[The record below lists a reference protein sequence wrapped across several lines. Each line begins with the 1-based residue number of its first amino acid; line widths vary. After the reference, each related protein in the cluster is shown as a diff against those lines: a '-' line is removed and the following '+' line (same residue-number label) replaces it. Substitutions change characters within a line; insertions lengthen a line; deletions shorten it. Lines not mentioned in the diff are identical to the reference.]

1 MVNLLHVSVTGYSSK
16 KFFVIISIIVSSL
29 IIDISLS
36 NISDIISVST
46 SWGFSAFIAI
56 VIVYAV
62 GQYLILDFVKQ
73 RSMGIRSKSP
83 HFNRLSTV
91 VTIVQYV
98 LTAIIVFVILQI
110 FLNSYYYISM
120 LTWNLSVS
128 YAMASIIM
136 VILAREFFSWYRS
149 NRNFIILSYSISFII
164 TGISIVSAVVFFTII
179 LLGMQD
185 KMTNSSSIEPTS
197 EQEEVGHGPEQEEVG
212 HGPEQEE
219 VGHGPDIRKF
229 DLSTVLGKVQT
240 VFVVSQIVSF
250 LSLWGSTAMLL
261 HTYSK
266 KLGKVKFW
274 IIITIPIA
282 SFLSIFVIITPFV
295 MSISSGNHDK
305 NSIIEILVV
314 DALGYTLPALFSG
327 LLFGLPFWTIA
338 RSLSYSSAL
347 KDYMIIAGSGF
358 ALFEVAITGN
368 VILVPYPPLGLASVS
383 FVGISSYLILMGI
396 YFSAVSISGDVKLR
410 QAIRKS
416 AVDESKLLVGI
427 GSAQMEQKIEEKV
440 IEMAKGQA
448 ASMIDQ
454 TGVQLSLT
462 EHDMKQYLSSVLKE
476 IKVLQN
482 IDEILKK
489 GKDILESSS
498 EFLAC
503 SKLGGMRLV
512 YNNYFDSYEKV
523 MTNKYRKGEHEGIRW
538 VTSITDKDSTDL
550 VRIFL
555 NIGVQIRHVKN
566 IPPIDFAVSDKE
578 MMATIE
584 KMEGGE
590 IAQNLLVSNEAAYI
604 NHFASIFEELWK
616 DGIDAS
622 GRIRDIEEGIDQA
635 NIEIISNPKEG
646 IKRAWSI
653 IQSAKEEVLI
663 MFSSVNA
670 VRRQMEMGGLQ
681 LLKSVSEAHNTRVRV
696 LIPADADIT
705 STTIKEAKSTYPFI
719 DIRTIVKSLQTK
731 ITIVL
736 VDKKECVIVELKE
749 DTEDNSYNAAGL
761 TTYSN
766 SKSIVSSYISI
777 FESFWKQ
784 TELNEQLEDANKQ
797 LTEANEKLKINDKM
811 QKEFINVAAHELR
824 TPVQPLIMS
833 IESMKRSFPND
844 ERISIIL
851 RSAERLQKLANDILD
866 VTRIE
871 GNTLRLNLEI
881 VDLNEII
888 IGICRDFGVIGSSNN
903 ISNNKGIKFNYKFN
917 KGGRKQKAGKR
928 VGTILVQADKSRLIQ
943 VVFNLLSNAVNS
955 IKELEQRKLVKK
967 GRQTRL
973 PVKVEQN
980 RQDDEESTIFIA
992 VEEHT
997 SGCQA
1002 IVSIRDSGIGIDPE
1016 ILPRLFCKFATKSFD
1031 GSGLGLHICKG
1042 IIEAHGGNIWAKNNV
1057 DGKGATFSFT
1067 LPLLDKRN

>member
-1 MVNLLHVSVTGYSSK
+1 
-16 KFFVIISIIVSSL
+16 
-29 IIDISLS
+29 
-36 NISDIISVST
+36 
-46 SWGFSAFIAI
+46 
-56 VIVYAV
+56 
-62 GQYLILDFVKQ
+62 
-73 RSMGIRSKSP
+73 
-83 HFNRLSTV
+83 
-91 VTIVQYV
+91 
-98 LTAIIVFVILQI
+98 
-110 FLNSYYYISM
+110 
-120 LTWNLSVS
+120 
-128 YAMASIIM
+128 M
-136 VILAREFFSWYRS
+136 VILAFEFFSWYRS
-149 NRNFIILSYSISFII
+149 NRNFIVLLYSVSFII
-164 TGISIVSAVVFFTII
+164 TSISIVSSIVFFTVI
-179 LLGMQD
+179 LLD
-185 KMTNSSSIEPTS
+185 APAKKISPSLLELPS
-197 EQEEVGHGPEQEEVG
+197 EQEEVGHGAEQEEVG
-212 HGPEQEE
+212 HGA
-219 VGHGPDIRKF
+219 DIRKF
-229 DLSTVLGKVQT
+229 DQSTVLGKVQI
-240 VFVVSQIVSF
+240 VFVISHIASF
-250 LSLWGSTAMLL
+250 LLLWGSTAMLL

-282 SFLSIFVIITPFV
+282 SFLSIFAIITPFV
-295 MSISSGNHDK
+295 MSISDSSHDTDTIFE
-305 NSIIEILVV
+305 IIVV
-314 DALGYTLPALFSG
+314 DALGYTLPALVSG
-327 LLFGLPFWTIA
+327 ILFGLPFWTIA
-338 RSLSYSSAL
+338 RSLNYNSVL

-368 VILVPYPPLGLASVS
+368 VILAPFPPLGLASIS
-383 FVGISSYLILMGI
+383 FVGISSYLILMGF
-396 YFSAVSISGDVKLR
+396 YSSAISISGDLKLR

-427 GSAQMEQKIEEKV
+427 GSAQMEQKIEKKV

-476 IKVLQN
+476 IKVIQN
-482 IDEILKK
+482 VDEILKK
-489 GKDILESSS
+489 GKDILESSR
-498 EFLAC
+498 EFSAC
-503 SKLGGMRLV
+503 SKLSGMQLV

-538 VTSITDKDSTDL
+538 ITSITDKDSTDI

-566 IPPIDFAVSDKE
+566 MPPIDFAVSDKE

-622 GRIRDIEEGIDQA
+622 DRIRDIEEGIDQA
-635 NIEIISNPKEG
+635 NIEIISNSKEG

-653 IQSAKEEVLI
+653 IESAREEVLI
-663 MFSSVNA
+663 MFSSANA
-670 VRRQMEMGGLQ
+670 VRRQIEMGGLQ
-681 LLKSVSEAHNTRVRV
+681 LLSNVSEEYNAKVRV
-696 LIPADADIT
+696 LIPEDAENT
-705 STTIKEAKSTYPFI
+705 SSRIKKAKSIYPHI
-719 DIRTIVKSLQTK
+719 DIRSIVKSLQTR

-736 VDKKECVIVELKE
+736 VDKKECAIVELKE
-749 DTEDNSYNAAGL
+749 DTEDNSYNATGL
-761 TTYSN
+761 TTYSD

-784 TELNEQLEDANKQ
+784 TELNEQLEEANKL
-797 LTEANEKLKINDKM
+797 LTEANEKLKINEKM

-824 TPVQPLIMS
+824 TPIQPLIMS
-833 IESMKRSFPND
+833 IELMKCSFPND

-871 GNTLRLNLEI
+871 GNTLRLSLEN

-888 IGICRDFGVIGSSNN
+888 IGICREFGVIGSSNN
-903 ISNNKGIKFNYKFN
+903 IYNNKGIKFNYKFN
-917 KGGRKQKAGKR
+917 KGGRKQKVGKK
-928 VGTILVQADKSRLIQ
+928 VGAIIVQADKSRLIQ
-943 VVFNLLSNAVNS
+943 VVSNLLSNAVNS
-955 IKELEQRKLVKK
+955 IKELEQRKLVK
-967 GRQTRL
+967 GIQSRL
-973 PVKVEQN
+973 AVKVEQN
-980 RQDDEESTIFIA
+980 RQDDEESTISIS
-992 VEEHT
+992 VEENT